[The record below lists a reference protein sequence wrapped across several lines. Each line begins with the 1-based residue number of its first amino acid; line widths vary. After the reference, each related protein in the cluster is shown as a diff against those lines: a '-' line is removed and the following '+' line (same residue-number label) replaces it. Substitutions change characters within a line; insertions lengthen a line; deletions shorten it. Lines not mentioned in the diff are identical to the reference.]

1 MDIYVGKSGAPIG
14 RITNGMV
21 GRDSGA
27 YMRAVAEIGLAGPET
42 LRIVVK
48 NPRSLPTDCRSFAR
62 AGSAAGMCA
71 ELGSRA
77 VRSGS

>member
-14 RITNGMV
+14 RITSGNV
-21 GRDSGA
+21 ARDSGA
-27 YMRAVAEIGLAGPET
+27 YMRAVAQIGLAGPET
-42 LRIVVK
+42 LQIVVK
-48 NPRSLPTDCRSFAR
+48 NARPLPTDCLSFAR

-71 ELGSRA
+71 DLGSRA